1 MKRTTILVSSILVVT
16 VLNVGG
22 AQVASASCDGG
33 DRLTATTASAYTT
46 PSPPANLMVAPG
58 NQSVVLFWDPP
69 DFDGGGIDFYRVY
82 VDGTSTLQTTQ
93 LHKTVKN
100 LTNGQEYSFYVT
112 ANNDCGESPPSQTV
126 TATPSA
132 GQSAKVI
139 GGNRLGMKTGSKAT
153 ADDPFVT
160 SQSFPPGTTGIGT
173 LQEDP
178 DNGFCNGPCLA
189 GQVLVNSLQDGSLGG
204 PSYTI
209 RLAYD
214 RTVVQTTSSGG
225 ASASLTSE
233 FTVYYDA
240 TKGETP
246 TQLEGCSVAPTPCVV
261 RFAFDEGDL
270 HVQVRTSDLDPR
282 LGTRP

>member
-1 MKRTTILVSSILVVT
+1 
-16 VLNVGG
+16 
-22 AQVASASCDGG
+22 
-33 DRLTATTASAYTT
+33 
-46 PSPPANLMVAPG
+46 
-58 NQSVVLFWDPP
+58 
-69 DFDGGGIDFYRVY
+69 
-82 VDGTSTLQTTQ
+82 

-112 ANNDCGESPPSQTV
+112 ANNDCGESQPSQTV

-132 GQSAKVI
+132 GQDAKVI
-139 GGNRLGMKTGSKAT
+139 GGNHLGMKTGRKAT

-160 SQSFPPGTTGIGT
+160 SQSFPPGTTGTGT
-173 LQEDP
+173 LQEEP

-189 GQVLVNSLQDGSLGG
+189 GHVLVNSLQDGSLGG

-209 RLAYD
+209 RLGYD
-214 RTVVQTTSSGG
+214 RTVVQTTSPGA
-225 ASASLTSE
+225 ASASEISQ

-246 TQLEGCSVAPTPCVV
+246 TQLESCSVAPTPCVV